1 LIGWAFSVSGDP
13 GSATIQKG
21 ETTMKREILEKP
33 FESAQI
39 KQRVGTYGNVLDYVE
54 GHTVIRRL
62 KDAFSKLN
70 RNDLCMQFFQRL
82 YLCNSSSTMVLRTA
96 GHCAARIDFLSS
108 RRSQL

>member
-1 LIGWAFSVSGDP
+1 
-13 GSATIQKG
+13 
-21 ETTMKREILEKP
+21 MKRDILEKP
-33 FESAQI
+33 FDPALI

-54 GHTVIRRL
+54 GHNVFKRL
-62 KDAFSKLN
+62 NEAFSKLN
-70 RNDLCMQFFQRL
+70 PSDLCMQFFHRL